1 MTLPDERYRAIIET
15 EKFLVKL
22 AVPSQSPGVPK
33 HIRDAARSLL
43 RHYPS
48 EYYVDELSFASPNI
62 LKTSKPPE
70 YWE

>member
-1 MTLPDERYRAIIET
+1 MTMPDERYRAILET

-33 HIRDAARSLL
+33 YIRDAARTLL

-48 EYYVDELSFASPNI
+48 EYYVDELAFSAPDI
-62 LKTSKPPE
+62 LKSPKVYE
-70 YWE
+70 D

>member
-1 MTLPDERYRAIIET
+1 MTMPDERYRAILET

-33 HIRDAARSLL
+33 YIRDAARSLL

-48 EYYVDELSFASPNI
+48 EYYLDELAFTAPDI
-62 LKTSKPPE
+62 LKSLNTFE
-70 YWE
+70 D

>member
-1 MTLPDERYRAIIET
+1 MTMPDERYRAILET

-33 HIRDAARSLL
+33 YIRDAARSLL

-48 EYYVDELSFASPNI
+48 EYYLDELSFTAPDILKSPN
-62 LKTSKPPE
+62 TFE
-70 YWE
+70 D

>member
-1 MTLPDERYRAIIET
+1 MTMPDERYRAILET

-33 HIRDAARSLL
+33 YIRDAARSLL

-48 EYYVDELSFASPNI
+48 EYYLDELAFSAPDI
-62 LKTSKPPE
+62 LKSPKVYE
-70 YWE
+70 D

>member
-1 MTLPDERYRAIIET
+1 MTMPDERYRAILET

-33 HIRDAARSLL
+33 YIRDAARSLL

-48 EYYVDELSFASPNI
+48 EYYLDELAFTAPDILKSPN
-62 LKTSKPPE
+62 TVE
-70 YWE
+70 D

>member
-1 MTLPDERYRAIIET
+1 MTMPDERYRAILET

-33 HIRDAARSLL
+33 YIRDAARSLL

-48 EYYVDELSFASPNI
+48 EYYLDELAFTAPDILKSPN
-62 LKTSKPPE
+62 TFE
-70 YWE
+70 D